1 MKVRITVSSS
11 GKAQNVGE
19 SRTITIAD
27 VKSIEEIG
35 TALKDQFGDMFPR
48 HATLDQTTE
57 KKSKKKVEADGP

>member
-27 VKSIEEIG
+27 AKSIEEIG
-35 TALKDQFGDMFPR
+35 AALKDQFGDMFPR
-48 HATLDQTTE
+48 YATLDKTPE
-57 KKSKKKVEADGP
+57 KKAKKEAKADA